1 MYCSRCGREIDDKA
15 LTCPYCGTKTMNN
28 INTAIINDRPSFG
41 YAFISFIIPLV
52 GFILYLIYRDERP
65 KRAKSALKGAA
76 AGIVV
81 YILIVISIIAFSFFY
96 LNNIYD
102 NLNNNTSI
110 HETNDN
116 QVDYLDNDDYLFDLS
131 SEELLQDYVDV
142 SIGNFEITDNGYFPE
157 TKLNVT
163 VKNKDDTRRSY
174 TVEIEAVDATGARID
189 TDYIYVNNLNS
200 NQEIH
205 LEAFKFVTEDKLE
218 QLKNATFKV
227 LDVRGY

>member
-28 INTAIINDRPSFG
+28 LNTFITNDQPSFG
-41 YAFISFIIPLV
+41 YAFISFIIPIV

-81 YILIVISIIAFSFFY
+81 YILVVISIIAFSFYY
-96 LNNIYD
+96 LNNIRD
-102 NLNNNTSI
+102 NLESSSI
-110 HETNDN
+110 DETIEDSI
-116 QVDYLDNDDYLFDLS
+116 DYLDNDDYLFDLS

-142 SIGNFEITDNGYFPE
+142 SIGNFEITDNGYYPE

>member
-28 INTAIINDRPSFG
+28 LNTFITNDQPSFG
-41 YAFISFIIPLV
+41 YAFISFIIPIV

-81 YILIVISIIAFSFFY
+81 YILVVISIIAFSFYY
-96 LNNIYD
+96 LNNIRD
-102 NLNNNTSI
+102 NLESSSI
-110 HETNDN
+110 DETIEDSI
-116 QVDYLDNDDYLFDLS
+116 DYLDNDDYLFDLS

-142 SIGNFEITDNGYFPE
+142 SIGNFEITDNGYYLE

-205 LEAFKFVTEDKLE
+205 LEAFEFVTEDKLE

-227 LDVRGY
+227 LEVSGY

>member
-28 INTAIINDRPSFG
+28 LNTFITNDQPSFG
-41 YAFISFIIPLV
+41 YAFISFIIPIV

-81 YILIVISIIAFSFFY
+81 YILVVISIIAFSFYY
-96 LNNIYD
+96 LNNIRD
-102 NLNNNTSI
+102 NLESSSI
-110 HETNDN
+110 DETIEDSIN
-116 QVDYLDNDDYLFDLS
+116 YLDNDDYLFDLS

-142 SIGNFEITDNGYFPE
+142 SIGNFEITDNGYYPE

-227 LDVRGY
+227 LEVSGY

>member
-28 INTAIINDRPSFG
+28 LNTFITNDQPSFG
-41 YAFISFIIPLV
+41 YAFISFIIPIV

-81 YILIVISIIAFSFFY
+81 YILVVISIIAFSFYY
-96 LNNIYD
+96 LNNIRD
-102 NLNNNTSI
+102 NLESSSI
-110 HETNDN
+110 DETIEDSI
-116 QVDYLDNDDYLFDLS
+116 DYLDNDDYLFDLS

-142 SIGNFEITDNGYFPE
+142 SIGNFEITDNGYYPE

-227 LDVRGY
+227 LEVSGY

>member
-28 INTAIINDRPSFG
+28 LNTFITNDQPSFG
-41 YAFISFIIPLV
+41 YAFISFIIPIV

-81 YILIVISIIAFSFFY
+81 EILICISVILFAFFY
-96 LNNIYD
+96 ANSIYD
-102 NLNNNTSI
+102 KIDNNPSI
-110 HETNDN
+110 DETIEDSIN
-116 QVDYLDNDDYLFDLS
+116 YLDNDDLYDLS

-142 SIGNFEITDNGYFPE
+142 SIGNFEITDNGYYLE

-205 LEAFKFVTEDKLE
+205 LEAFEFVTEDKLE

-227 LDVRGY
+227 LEVSGY

>member
-28 INTAIINDRPSFG
+28 LNTFITNDQPSFG
-41 YAFISFIIPLV
+41 YAFISFIIPIV

-81 YILIVISIIAFSFFY
+81 YILVVISIIAFSFYY
-96 LNNIYD
+96 LNNIRD
-102 NLNNNTSI
+102 NLESSSI
-110 HETNDN
+110 DETIEDSI
-116 QVDYLDNDDYLFDLS
+116 DYLDNDDLYDLS

-142 SIGNFEITDNGYFPE
+142 SIGNFEITDNGYYPE

-163 VKNKDDTRRSY
+163 VKNKDDTKRSY

-227 LDVRGY
+227 LEVSGY

>member
-28 INTAIINDRPSFG
+28 LDTFITNDQPSFG
-41 YAFISFIIPLV
+41 YAFISFIIPIV

-81 YILIVISIIAFSFFY
+81 YILVVISIIAFSFYY
-96 LNNIYD
+96 LNNIRD
-102 NLNNNTSI
+102 NLESSSI
-110 HETNDN
+110 DETIEDSI
-116 QVDYLDNDDYLFDLS
+116 DYLDNDDYLFDLS

-142 SIGNFEITDNGYFPE
+142 SIGNFEITDNGYYPE

-205 LEAFKFVTEDKLE
+205 LEAFEFVTEDKLE

-227 LDVRGY
+227 LEVSGY

>member
-28 INTAIINDRPSFG
+28 LDTFITNDQPSFG
-41 YAFISFIIPLV
+41 YAFISFIIPIV

-81 YILIVISIIAFSFFY
+81 YILVVISIIAFSFYY
-96 LNNIYD
+96 LNNIRD
-102 NLNNNTSI
+102 NLESSSI
-110 HETNDN
+110 DETIEDSIN
-116 QVDYLDNDDYLFDLS
+116 YLDNDDYLFDLS

-142 SIGNFEITDNGYFPE
+142 SIGNFEITDNGYYPE

-163 VKNKDDTRRSY
+163 VKNKDDTKRSY

-227 LDVRGY
+227 LEVSGY

>member
-28 INTAIINDRPSFG
+28 LNTFITNDQPSFG
-41 YAFISFIIPLV
+41 YAFISFIIPIV

-81 YILIVISIIAFSFFY
+81 YILVVISIIAFSFYY
-96 LNNIYD
+96 LNNIRD
-102 NLNNNTSI
+102 NLESSSI
-110 HETNDN
+110 DETIEDSI
-116 QVDYLDNDDYLFDLS
+116 DYLDNDDYLFDLS
-131 SEELLQDYVDV
+131 SAELLQDYVDV
-142 SIGNFEITDNGYFPE
+142 SIGNFEITDNGYYLE

-189 TDYIYVNNLNS
+189 TDDIYVDDLNS

-205 LEAFKFVTEDKLE
+205 LEAFEFVTEDKLE

-227 LDVRGY
+227 LEVSGY

>member
-15 LTCPYCGTKTMNN
+15 LMCPYCGTKTMNN
-28 INTAIINDRPSFG
+28 LNTFITNDQPSFG
-41 YAFISFIIPLV
+41 YAFISFIIPIV

-81 YILIVISIIAFSFFY
+81 YILVVISIIAFSFYY
-96 LNNIYD
+96 LNNIRD
-102 NLNNNTSI
+102 NLESSSI
-110 HETNDN
+110 DETIEDSI
-116 QVDYLDNDDYLFDLS
+116 DYLDNDDYLFDLS

-142 SIGNFEITDNGYFPE
+142 SIGNFEITDNGYYPE

-227 LDVRGY
+227 LEVSGY

>member
-28 INTAIINDRPSFG
+28 LDTFITNDQPSFG
-41 YAFISFIIPLV
+41 YAFISFIIPIV

-81 YILIVISIIAFSFFY
+81 YILVVISIIAFSFYY
-96 LNNIYD
+96 LNNIRD
-102 NLNNNTSI
+102 NLESSSI
-110 HETNDN
+110 DETIEDSI
-116 QVDYLDNDDYLFDLS
+116 DYLDNDDYLFDLS

-142 SIGNFEITDNGYFPE
+142 SIGNFEITDNGYYPE

-189 TDYIYVNNLNS
+189 TDDIYVDNLNS

-205 LEAFKFVTEDKLE
+205 LEAFEFVTEDKLE

-227 LDVRGY
+227 LEVSGY

>member
-1 MYCSRCGREIDDKA
+1 MYCSRCGREIDDKV

-28 INTAIINDRPSFG
+28 LNTFITNDQPSFG
-41 YAFISFIIPLV
+41 YAFISFIIPIV

-76 AGIVV
+76 AGI
-81 YILIVISIIAFSFFY
+81 IVGIFIAISIIAFSYFY
-96 LNNIYD
+96 FKNTYNNFTNNPSIYETIED
-102 NLNNNTSI
+102 SI
-110 HETNDN
+110 N
-116 QVDYLDNDDYLFDLS
+116 YLDNDDLYDLS
-131 SEELLQDYVDV
+131 SAELLQDYVDV
-142 SIGNFEITDNGYFPE
+142 SIGNFEITDNGYYPE

-174 TVEIEAVDATGARID
+174 TVEIEAVDATGTRID

-205 LEAFKFVTEDKLE
+205 LEAFEFVTEDKLE

-227 LDVRGY
+227 LEVSGY

>member
-28 INTAIINDRPSFG
+28 LDTFITNDQPSFG

-76 AGIVV
+76 AGI
-81 YILIVISIIAFSFFY
+81 IVGIFIAISIIAFSFYY
-96 LNNIYD
+96 LNNIRD
-102 NLNNNTSI
+102 NLESSSI
-110 HETNDN
+110 DETIEDSI
-116 QVDYLDNDDYLFDLS
+116 DYLDNDDYLFDLS

-142 SIGNFEITDNGYFPE
+142 SIGNFEITDNGYYPE

-227 LDVRGY
+227 LEVSGY